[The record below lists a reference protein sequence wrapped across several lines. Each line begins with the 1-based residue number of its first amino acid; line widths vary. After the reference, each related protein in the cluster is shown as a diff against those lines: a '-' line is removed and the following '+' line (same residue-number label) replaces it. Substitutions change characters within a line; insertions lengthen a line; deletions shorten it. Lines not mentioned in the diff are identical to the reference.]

1 MMKKLLKKFII
12 GSLVMSITFS
22 SAIPVF
28 ATETTDN
35 NTTDDGTDNSTDN
48 NTDNSTDNT
57 DGSTANGTESTTTSS
72 SNLQGAEKIIN
83 TYIQMAKGSTVADED
98 VNALTE
104 AELRFLGI
112 YVSNFYVPFGTELG
126 SAGNDDDNTT
136 QNKEDIK
143 KTLQTQ
149 LKFSDDLADQLTE
162 KILSLARG
170 TAVELSFAF
179 SKEYQSGYKEVGI
192 APNYYNF
199 ARCMAGRTDSVLGP
213 YTPEIDGSYLKDN
226 DNAADAKKE
235 NKSLVE
241 ACQEVMGYTSEGE
254 KIKFDSKSKYKYG
267 YLGYTKDGTF
277 TPVCDFYVDY
287 KDGYTAS
294 QIGFLKCLESVQLS
308 KGYGFSDLDFTKG
321 EEVDDKKLQELT
333 DATTK
338 DEASKMSFYGSKMYV
353 DCFGDIISVGGNHQY
368 IAVPGAMNT
377 YTWVSVDSSG
387 SDNAKPGEA
396 YILANSLSMVKAD
409 KGEMF
414 RPQSSSGYTKSKD
427 DKDYNGIAHFT
438 LNPLKNNLLSMKTD
452 CEQGK
457 KSVKVADGIY
467 PMPAQRGTTDCKVKD
482 YKAWNPSSTMID
494 FMKKARDGFIA
505 SHKGDLTYRYST
517 PNLKGSP
524 LVDNWFKVTYTID
537 IAMPKEGYFKA
548 TNDNKI
554 NTNIVMVDSLGA
566 YEGSDGSEVY
576 NAFNVASYVD
586 DNGKSQGSDLKI
598 TFGSNTFDSVY
609 NNIKSGSMEVPEQAS
624 EAAMSSLYT
633 TYIWACLY
641 DDSNKDKT
649 IGKLGYR
656 LDTDNLPEL
665 DESKA
670 LDAAGGAS
678 SDKMLTAIRNWLYYL
693 LHPTDGYNY
702 VRLLITNKVNRL
714 LIGWHNAMVGT
725 HGVGATTGTTLYRSN
740 TGYVTTPDLS
750 EIEWTS
756 SILSFYNSA
765 IPFLIVAMIVV
776 MLFAFISGV
785 LSLQRSIF
793 GVFIFTLFLML
804 PSNLINNVVGYSNRI
819 AQNIYGEK
827 FTYWALIQQE
837 SYASA
842 IEKAA
847 SGESTATSSDDVDE
861 DGNDPNASTDDE
873 TNKDKEEQ
881 KKKEEKDKAETD
893 DNSTDDNE
901 NEDEDNSSSGTSD
914 GYQNYLRTLY
924 ANNQKVYSNQGTE
937 SIVLKWQAPKKMA
950 SLMLSKQDNE
960 TISGLSDAGRKMFL
974 NTIGNAY
981 SGESYVDNDES
992 TYLYRSYLDISNFSR
1007 YIYRGIKEGTRQSKK
1022 ALSNDINKKGWS
1034 ENLQNATNVSTMRSL
1049 YEADRNAGYC
1059 NKDDKNNSTALDK
1072 TIRITVP
1079 MSSKIVNDAMAKKDT
1094 IKSMKIKDYVGINKN
1109 LFNFSIPLFN
1119 KSEGSVVDYLKAN
1132 TENGTDEELKQIET
1146 DAKNYS
1152 EADFVGLAAYGLYS
1166 ENVFYYFS
1174 WDLYD
1179 TGLEPNLSND
1189 GYKNLLLGDS
1199 NAGYFYN
1206 TLGNGDLKDFM
1217 DMRSLFTYIIPYLKE
1232 CNDVVHEWDDTYGL
1246 FLYSGV
1252 PYDEGHWN
1260 DSAIK
1265 GNEQMQQKYWHNL
1278 NVARLYGLYCPW
1290 VDVMYECNYAKSEK
1304 IHALGNTYVIEDPL
1318 NPASYPKD
1326 RPMIF
1331 SESEMND
1338 YGMDRGDL
1346 TNVER
1351 LILNCNEGMEERMYE
1366 LLNYYSFS
1374 DVTLDTAA
1382 AMNCAFEFN
1391 NTFSQNGI
1399 FTSNHNIYPQSYEL
1413 ADFSY
1418 DAFLRFILANTTGES
1433 LTNQNDFY
1441 ENIVVRSSTT
1451 TAIVLIILDI
1461 ISCYIL
1467 PAFKIFFIIA
1477 VFLASIFIIITTAFR
1492 VDPEQKFIRKVING
1506 VVIPMIE
1513 FMVITVGFA
1522 YVISLFMG
1530 VGNNAVTQTN
1540 KPSIQMGDPVVVMFA
1555 MIAIDVIVLVLYF
1568 RVLKNVCIEIKSCA
1582 KASGNFVSG
1591 VAGGTLGVVAGM
1603 VAASAIGKTISS
1615 GIGGGSASGGSSSGN
1630 TSEDG
1635 TGSSSPR
1642 AESRSKSRD
1651 SVHDAEDRHSDPEPI
1666 STRRNDARR
1675 ETIRNS
1681 SRDEMSDRE
1690 KTERINRQAESGL
1703 FNLHHSDEGISDR
1716 LRNRSN
1722 KVKDSGKHHE

>member
-1 MMKKLLKKFII
+1 MCL
-12 GSLVMSITFS
+12 GSVVS
-22 SAIPVF
+22 VY
-28 ATETTDN
+28 ATATDNTTTDN
-35 NTTDDGTDNSTDN
+35 NNG
-48 NTDNSTDNT
+48 NSTDNT
-57 DGSTANGTESTTTSS
+57 NGNSTDSTSNGTSATTSSTS
-72 SNLQGAEKIIN
+72 SNLQCSEKIIN
-83 TYIQMAKGSTVADED
+83 TYIQMAKGSSVSDED
-98 VNALTE
+98 ISALSE

-126 SAGNDDDNTT
+126 SSGTDDENTKS
-136 QNKEDIK
+136 NKDDIK

-149 LKFSDDLADQLTE
+149 LKFSDDLADSLTE

-170 TAVELSFAF
+170 SATELSFAF
-179 SKEYQSGYKEVGI
+179 SKDYQSGYKQVEI

-213 YTPEIDGSYLKDN
+213 FTATQN
-226 DNAADAKKE
+226 DSTEARVRVENAKKE
-235 NKSLVE
+235 NSSLVE
-241 ACQEVMGYTSEGE
+241 ACKEVMSNN
-254 KIKFDSKSKYKYG
+254 YKYG
-267 YLGYTKDGTF
+267 YIGYTKDGDF
-277 TPVCDFYVDY
+277 TPVMDFFVNSS
-287 KDGYTAS
+287 DGYTSS
-294 QIGFLKCLESVQLS
+294 QVAFMKCLESVNLA
-308 KGYGFSDLDFTKG
+308 KGYGFSIYDFTKDEDVDESKMKELSSSTTD
-321 EEVDDKKLQELT
+321 EE
-333 DATTK
+333 AC
-338 DEASKMSFYGSKMYV
+338 KMSFYGTKMYV

-368 IAVPGAMNT
+368 IAIPGAMNP

-387 SDNAKPGEA
+387 SDNAKPGEV
-396 YILANSLSMVKAD
+396 YVIANSLSMVKAD
-409 KGEMF
+409 KGDLF
-414 RPQSSSGYTKSKD
+414 RPQSSSGYTKP
-427 DKDYNGIAHFT
+427 DKDYNGVAHFT
-438 LNPLKNNLLSMKTD
+438 LGTLKNSLHVISDGKGSSYSNTGAGTYSMPLVRGSTD
-452 CEQGK
+452 VDIADTDVFGITDGK
-457 KSVKVADGIY
+457 KATREFLI
-467 PMPAQRGTTDCKVKD
+467 
-482 YKAWNPSSTMID
+482 KAS
-494 FMKKARDGFIA
+494 KGFTA
-505 SHKGDLTYRYST
+505 THKGDLTYLYST
-517 PNLKGSP
+517 ADNKGNTLKDGW
-524 LVDNWFKVTYTID
+524 LKRTATIE
-537 IAMPKEGYFKA
+537 IAMPREGYFKSQ
-548 TNDNKI
+548 NDNKI
-554 NTNIVMVDSLGA
+554 NTNLVLIDSLGA
-566 YEGSDGSEVY
+566 YQGSDASEMY

-586 DNGKSQGSDLKI
+586 DNGASQGSAKNVSFGDN
-598 TFGSNTFDSVY
+598 TFGSVY
-609 NNIKSGSMEVPEQAS
+609 DNIKSGKIEVPEQAS
-624 EAAMSSLYT
+624 DAAMSSLYV

-656 LDTDNLPEL
+656 LDTDNLPKL

-670 LDAAGGAS
+670 LDVNGGAS

-702 VRLLITNKVNRL
+702 VRTLITNKVNRIL
-714 LIGWHNAMVGT
+714 LGWHDDMVGT
-725 HGVGATTGTTLYRSN
+725 HGVGSTTGTTLYRSN

-785 LSLQRSIF
+785 LSLQRSVF

-847 SGESTATSSDDVDE
+847 SGESTASANDTDE
-861 DGNDPNASTDDE
+861 DGNDPNNT
-873 TNKDKEEQ
+873 
-881 KKKEEKDKAETD
+881 
-893 DNSTDDNE
+893 DNSTDTDKDKDKDKDKSTDNT
-901 NEDEDNSSSGTSD
+901 NGNTDDSSSGTSD

-937 SIVLKWQAPKKMA
+937 SVVLKWQAPKKMA
-950 SLMLSKQDNE
+950 SLMLSKQDND

-974 NTIGNAY
+974 NTIGNSY

-1022 ALSNDINKKGWS
+1022 DLTNDIKSNWTKSLKS
-1034 ENLQNATNVSTMRSL
+1034 AVSNMSSV
-1049 YEADRNAGYC
+1049 YEKDRNVGYC
-1059 NKDDKNNSTALDK
+1059 NKDDKNNSTEVKK

-1079 MSSKIVNDAMAKKDT
+1079 MSSGIINDALGKK
-1094 IKSMKIKDYVGINKN
+1094 SKIKKLTLNNYVGINKN

-1119 KSEGSVVDYLKAN
+1119 KKEGSVVDYLKAN
-1132 TENGTDEELKQIET
+1132 TENGTEDELKQLES
-1146 DAKNYS
+1146 DAKKYT
-1152 EADFVGLAAYGLYS
+1152 EEDFVGLAAYGLYS

-1189 GYKNLLLGDS
+1189 GYKNLLLGNS

-1206 TLGNGDLKDFM
+1206 TKGNGELKDFM
-1217 DMRSLFTYIIPYLKE
+1217 DMRSLFTYIIPYLKQ

-1252 PYDEGHWN
+1252 PYDEGHWK
-1260 DSAIK
+1260 DSSIK
-1265 GNEQMQQKYWHNL
+1265 GNAEMKQKYWHNL

-1290 VDVMYECNYAKSEK
+1290 VDVMYECNYAKSETV
-1304 IHALGNTYVIEDPL
+1304 HALGNTYTITDPL
-1318 NPASYPKD
+1318 DPASYPKE

-1331 SESEMND
+1331 SESEMQD
-1338 YGMDRGDL
+1338 YGLSRGDL
-1346 TNVER
+1346 TKAER
-1351 LILNCNEGMEERMYE
+1351 LILDCNKGMEERMYE

-1374 DVTLDTAA
+1374 DVTLNTAA

-1418 DAFLRFILANTTGES
+1418 DAFLRFILANTTGED
-1433 LTNQNDFY
+1433 LTNQNNFY

-1451 TAIVLIILDI
+1451 TAIVMIILDI

-1513 FMVITVGFA
+1513 FMAITVGFA

-1530 VGNNAVTQTN
+1530 VGSNAVTQTN

-1555 MIAIDVIVLVLYF
+1555 MIAIDIIVLILYY
-1568 RVLKNVCIEIKSCA
+1568 RVLKNVCTEIKSCA
-1582 KASGNFVSG
+1582 KASGNFVAG
-1591 VAGGTLGVVAGM
+1591 VTGGTLGVVAGM
-1603 VAASAIGKTISS
+1603 VAASTLGRAVSS
-1615 GIGGGSASGGSSSGN
+1615 GVGGTTGGSSGN
-1630 TSEDG
+1630 VSSDG
-1635 TGSSSPR
+1635 TGSSSAR
-1642 AESRSKSRD
+1642 AESRGKSRE
-1651 SVHDAEDRHSDPEPI
+1651 SINDAEDRRSEPDNT
-1666 STRRNDARR
+1666 SMRRNDARR
-1675 ETIRNS
+1675 ETIKNN
-1681 SRDEMSDRE
+1681 SRDKMSDKE
-1690 KTERINRQAESGL
+1690 KTDRINRQAEHGL
-1703 FNLHHSDEGISDR
+1703 FNLHSSDGDVSDR
-1716 LRNRSN
+1716 IRNRSN
-1722 KVKDSGKHHE
+1722 KVKDSGRHHE